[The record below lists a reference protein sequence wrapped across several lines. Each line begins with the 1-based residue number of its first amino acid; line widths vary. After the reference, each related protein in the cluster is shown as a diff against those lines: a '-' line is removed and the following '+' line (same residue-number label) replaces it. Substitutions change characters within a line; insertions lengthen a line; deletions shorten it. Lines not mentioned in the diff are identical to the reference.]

1 MSVKSNSD
9 ADDVFVVWAL
19 DETWQMGEA
28 KWVEGRVFIEESHQE
43 KEYSVVITTKKGS
56 NDQSYVAFDQVAFI
70 QTENCELKP
79 PEAMPITTTTMAPTP
94 PTTTPPKQWH
104 ECNFE
109 KEDLCGWQVF
119 PSPPDFPFQ
128 WERTNG
134 KLLADNSVEGPQ
146 HDHDEQNQSKFTSN
160 QNVSLYLIFV
170 IFSGYFMFASAA
182 YDHSESEEA
191 VMASPK
197 INNPDFCFNFWF
209 FVKPHEGIKELQITM
224 ENANAE
230 HQVILWQLTEF
241 KLDFW
246 EQGRV
251 HVANPEEFTLLIKA
265 IRTDKK
271 DGFAAFDDAFV
282 INNDNCEIFPDYAK
296 PPEPTTTPAPPQT
309 ECEFENGLCDWTPG
323 GGVFKFNR
331 TNAQGLIDSGVEGPQ
346 VDHTDSKESKF

>member
-19 DETWQMGEA
+19 DESWQMGEA

-79 PEAMPITTTTMAPTP
+79 PEAMPVTTTTMAPTP

-146 HDHDEQNQSKFTSN
+146 HDHDEQNQSKFTRN
-160 QNVSLYLIFV
+160 QNVSLYLFFLGNTTKAHKSTYGEIIYIMRYYGLGLNVWIF
-170 IFSGYFMFASAA
+170 
-182 YDHSESEEA
+182 
-191 VMASPK
+191 K
-197 INNPDFCFNFWF
+197 C
-209 FVKPHEGIKELQITM
+209 L
-224 ENANAE
+224 
-230 HQVILWQLTEF
+230 F
-241 KLDFW
+241 KLPF
-246 EQGRV
+246 RV
-251 HVANPEEFTLLIKA
+251 NVFSQKSHLK
-265 IRTDKK
+265 
-271 DGFAAFDDAFV
+271 GFS
-282 INNDNCEIFPDYAK
+282 
-296 PPEPTTTPAPPQT
+296 PA
-309 ECEFENGLCDWTPG
+309 
-323 GGVFKFNR
+323 
-331 TNAQGLIDSGVEGPQ
+331 
-346 VDHTDSKESKF
+346 